1 MSHVVAGGARTLHG
15 KGAEMTD
22 HLAAFRCHFKTLC
35 GLVRFDMP
43 SIAEQSLA
51 LLTAKGTAEAQAL
64 AAANGDM
71 NSAGYQKASK
81 KILQIYHKGVRA
93 LKAED
98 LEEKELTEKAQ
109 ALATL
114 DLTHQTYE
122 KRYEFDAIDLAKS
135 ALRALDTDAN
145 WVTGKSGRHG
155 GNKLRQHHGGPRG
168 CFMITADKHTKI
180 ATLWAAE
187 SNTEELPDDMEGARE
202 IEEEEGEEED
212 DDDENESA
220 LALLI
225 ASSGKTLAD
234 VKAMDAVAR
243 EAHAVKCNNDRAIRA
258 ADVTGLAAKMGCP
271 ASENT
276 KGKRLEW
283 MLKAL
288 A

>member
-1 MSHVVAGGARTLHG
+1 
-15 KGAEMTD
+15 
-22 HLAAFRCHFKTLC
+22 
-35 GLVRFDMP
+35 MP
-43 SIAEQSLA
+43 SIAEQQLA

-64 AAANGDM
+64 AAANGDAD
-71 NSAGYQKASK
+71 SAAYQKASK
-81 KILQIYHKGVRA
+81 RILQIYRKGLRA

-98 LEEKELTEKAQ
+98 REDKEPTEKAQ
-109 ALATL
+109 ALAAL
-114 DLTHQTYE
+114 DLTRQTYV
-122 KRYEFDAIDLAKS
+122 KCYEFDSLDLAKS

-180 ATLWAAE
+180 ATLWAAD
-187 SNTEELPDDMEGARE
+187 NNAEELPDDMDGARE
-202 IEEEEGEEED
+202 IDEEDGGEEE

-225 ASSGKTLAD
+225 ASAGKTLAD

-243 EAHAVKCNNDRAIRA
+243 EAHAVKCNNDRTIRA
-258 ADVTGLAAKMGCP
+258 ADVTTLAAKMGCP
-271 ASENT
+271 ADENT
-276 KGKRLEW
+276 KAKRLTW